1 MQATEA
7 RHFRKVFLNL
17 EKKALIPS
25 HSSHWELCSF
35 SLRFTFRMCKLC
47 VRVTVCM
54 QEQVPAETTGE
65 QLAPG
70 AVQPSISTLTS
81 RHIHP

>member
-1 MQATEA
+1 
-7 RHFRKVFLNL
+7 
-17 EKKALIPS
+17 
-25 HSSHWELCSF
+25 
-35 SLRFTFRMCKLC
+35 MCKLC